1 MHDIQALQSALAN
14 DGLGQPELILDGQIH
29 RFATPDKPGQRNG
42 WYCGHVLPSGAIT
55 CTYGAYHRD
64 FKRTFTSWTAGDAAP
79 TRAQIEAEMAAAQRH
94 AKKRQQQQHA
104 VAASKAT
111 RLWNEAREHGTS
123 PYLDRKQV
131 GAFGIRFLGETVVI
145 PLHRADGELCGLQ
158 FIDADGP
165 KRFLKGSRKQGAFH
179 VIGTLRHGEPIGV
192 AEGYATA
199 ATIHQATGMAVVVAF
214 DASNLAAV
222 AALLR
227 RQYPASELILC
238 ADNDAWTDGNP
249 GWNKAEAAA
258 LQSGGQ
264 LAVPGFAGLD
274 VSTKPT
280 DFNDLQHLAGLDAV
294 RQQLERA
301 ARPTPVTLAPKP
313 NLEQDLKRLATA
325 GPGQAPELA
334 REIVRRHVATI
345 PRQRDASDLAHRI
358 AHHFNGSRREL
369 ANVHTYLERRLAAMK
384 RQARADTT
392 LDLAELRRR
401 PNLHYEAITTLDGV
415 AARLV
420 EDYQAGQP
428 AMVLLKAPIASGKTS
443 TVLAPLAWHPALQAD
458 FKLGLVHRQ
467 SLAADLAHRCGLMN
481 YQHVS
486 TPAALEATRELAL
499 CINSLCNPKYQGFIG
514 QSRVIL
520 IDEISQVLREVWNPN
535 GTIAGQARHGGAQ
548 PRTVWNTL
556 VTLLQ
561 GAALVVGA
569 DADLNTATV
578 TALADALPDRH
589 IRVLE
594 LAAVG
599 TDLTVEYGDR
609 GQAWQRLTTAL
620 DAQQKVL
627 IGADSAKEVQRLELT
642 LRQRYPD
649 RRIIA
654 VHSQAGTATSGA
666 RAVQALLANIN
677 AAVIDYDVLIYS
689 PAIASGVSLE
699 VAHFD
704 LYIFLYHGA
713 VIPADFVQMMRRDR
727 TARRFF
733 LGFCG
738 PCRDSAE
745 TDPAMI
751 LANLDASHK
760 RTVTLASDEAGCTLR
775 VMPQSAYDRHVV
787 ANLAREATARNHA
800 GAHLLHLLE
809 ARGYR
814 LVRSTEAAVESTVLQ
829 EARQAQTENYHQALL
844 QAEPITQE
852 AREGFRHQ
860 TAPLTPEASAA
871 VAAYDA
877 RQVLALAE
885 LNTAALDHWDQGRL
899 APKVRRYRLLRDPP
913 LAALADDLAD
923 EDASAALSTR
933 RNRLALA
940 EALRHAVDVMGFDPA
955 TGTGELT
962 EDTALDAFQS
972 LQASTIRPVLE
983 VQRLATFRQP
993 PAYPVRW
1000 CGQLLAK
1007 LGLKLTCIRQTG
1019 RDGHRHRCYA
1029 IAAESWQVMDAIYQ
1043 RHRHRPAERTD
1054 GVIYSLQP
1062 AGVRT
1067 AGPVVG

>member
-29 RFATPDKPGQRNG
+29 RFATPDKPGKRNG
-42 WYCGHVLPSGAIT
+42 WYCGHVLPSGALT

-64 FKRTFTSWTAGDAAP
+64 FKRTFTSWTAGGAAP
-79 TRAQIEAEMAAAQRH
+79 TRAQIEAEMATAQRH
-94 AKKRQQQQHA
+94 AQKRQQQQHA
-104 VAASKAT
+104 VAASKTA
-111 RLWNEAREHGTS
+111 RFWNEAREHGIS

-145 PLHRADGELCGLQ
+145 PLHLANGELCGLQ
-158 FIDADGP
+158 FIDADGR

-179 VIGTLRHGEPIGV
+179 VIGTLRNGEPIGE

-199 ATIHQATGMAVVVAF
+199 ASIHQATGMAVVVAF
-214 DASNLAAV
+214 DAGNLAAV
-222 AALLR
+222 AAQLR
-227 RQYPASELILC
+227 RLYPNSELILC

-249 GWNKAEAAA
+249 GWSKAEAAA
-258 LQSGGQ
+258 LQSGGK
-264 LAVPGFAGLD
+264 LAVPCFVGLD

-280 DFNDLQHLAGLDAV
+280 DFNDLQHLAGREAV
-294 RQQLERA
+294 RQQIERA
-301 ARPTPVTLAPKP
+301 ARPTPITLAPKP
-313 NLEQDLKRLATA
+313 NLEQDLKRLAIT
-325 GPGQAPELA
+325 GPGQALELA
-334 REIVRRHVATI
+334 REIVRRHVAMI
-345 PRQRDASDLAHRI
+345 PRQMDAGDLARRL
-358 AHHFNGSRREL
+358 AQHFNGSRREL
-369 ANVHTYLERRLAAMK
+369 ANVHTYLEQRLAALK

-401 PNLHYEAITTLDGV
+401 PNLHYEAITTLEGV

-428 AMVLLKAPIASGKTS
+428 AIVLLKAPIASGKTS
-443 TVLAPLAWHPALQAD
+443 TVLAPLAWHSALHPEV
-458 FKLGLVHRQ
+458 KLGLVHRQ
-467 SLAADLAHRCGLMN
+467 SLAADLAHRCGLTN

-486 TPAALEATRELAL
+486 TPAMLEATRELAL
-499 CINSLCNPKYQGFIG
+499 CINSLCNPKYQRFIG

-520 IDEISQVLREVWNPN
+520 IDEIGQVLREVWSPN
-535 GTIAGQARHGGAQ
+535 GTIAGHARHGGAQ

-561 GAALVVGA
+561 GAAIVVGA

-578 TALADALPDRH
+578 TALAEALPERD
-589 IRVLE
+589 IQVLE
-594 LAAVG
+594 LTTVD

-609 GQAWQRLTTAL
+609 RQAWQRLLAAL
-620 DAQQKVL
+620 NAQQKVL
-627 IGADSAKEVQRLELT
+627 IGTDSAKEVQRLELT
-642 LRQRYPD
+642 LRQYYPD
-649 RRIIA
+649 RRILA
-654 VHSQAGTATSGA
+654 VHSQAGTATTGA
-666 RAVQALLANIN
+666 DAVQALLANIN
-677 AAVIDYDVLIYS
+677 TAAPAYDVLIYS

-704 LYIFLYHGA
+704 LHIFLYHAA

-738 PCRDSAE
+738 PCRDQAE
-745 TDPAMI
+745 TDPAVI
-751 LANLDASHK
+751 LAHLDASHK
-760 RTVTLASDEAGCTLR
+760 RTVILASDEAGCTIRL
-775 VMPQSAYDRHVV
+775 MPQSSYDRHVV

-814 LVRSTEAAVESTVLQ
+814 LVRSIEATVESTVLQ
-829 EARQAQTENYHQALL
+829 TARQSQTENYNQALL
-844 QAEPITQE
+844 QAEPITLE
-852 AREGFRHQ
+852 EREGFRHQ
-860 TAPLTPEASAA
+860 TTPLTPEASAA

-885 LNTAALDHWDQGRL
+885 LDAAALDHWDQGRL
-899 APKVRRYRLLRDPP
+899 APKVRRYRLLREP

-923 EDASAALSTR
+923 EEASAALSNR

-940 EALRHAVDVMGFDPA
+940 EALRHTVEVMGFDPA

-962 EDTALDAFQS
+962 EATALDTFKS
-972 LQASTIRPVLE
+972 LQSSTTRPVLE
-983 VQRLATFRQP
+983 VQHLISFRQP

-1000 CGQLLAK
+1000 CSRLLAK

-1019 RDGHRHRCYA
+1019 SDGHRQRCYA
-1029 IAAESWQVMDAIYQ
+1029 IAVESWYIMEEIYQ
-1043 RHRHRPAERTD
+1043 RHRQRPAERTD
-1054 GVIYSLQP
+1054 SVLNTLQTT
-1062 AGVRT
+1062 GVR
-1067 AGPVVG
+1067 AA